1 MTSTI
6 LKRPLA
12 LTCAGALAAVAAGC
26 QQPSSGVAAAERL
39 RPGYDKASGRLTRLE
54 YDSNGDGKIDTWGY
68 MDGMRVVR
76 VEVDEDGDGKID
88 RWEYHSGS
96 APSGVAQGSVDKTI
110 ERIERATQHDGKVS
124 RWERFDKGALVHVEE
139 DTDGD
144 GLVDKWEDYTG
155 GTLTLMALDTQHHG
169 KPDRRLIYLADGTFD
184 HVEVDAT
191 GAGVFTR
198 LKP

>member
-6 LKRPLA
+6 LKGPFKLA
-12 LTCAGALAAVAAGC
+12 CAGTLAAVAAGC
-26 QQPSSGVAAAERL
+26 QQPSSTAAAAERL
-39 RPGYDKASGRLTRLE
+39 RPAYDKASGRLTRLE
-54 YDSNGDGKIDTWGY
+54 YDANGDGKIDTWGY

-96 APSGVAQGSVDKTI
+96 ALPGGTQGSVDKTI
-110 ERIERATQHDGKVS
+110 ERIERATHHDGKVS
-124 RWERFDKGALVHVEE
+124 RWERFEKGALVHVEE

-144 GLVDKWEDYTG
+144 GLVDKWEDYTA
-155 GTLTLMALDTQHHG
+155 GTLTLMALDTQHRG
-169 KPDRRLIYLADGTFD
+169 KPDRRLVYLADGTFD
-184 HVEVDAT
+184 HIEVDAA

-198 LKP
+198 LTP

>member
-1 MTSTI
+1 MTPTVLNQPFSWI
-6 LKRPLA
+6 
-12 LTCAGALAAVAAGC
+12 CAAALAATATGC
-26 QQPSSGVAAAERL
+26 HQPSTGAAAAERL

-54 YDSNGDGKIDTWGY
+54 YDANGDGKTDTWGY

-76 VEVDEDGDGKID
+76 VEVDEDGDGKVD
-88 RWEYHSGS
+88 RWEYHNGS
-96 APSGVAQGSVDKTI
+96 ASSAMAQSSVDKTI
-110 ERIERATQHDGKVS
+110 ERIERATRHDGKVS
-124 RWERFDKGALVHVEE
+124 RWERFENGALVHVEE

-144 GLVDKWEDYTG
+144 GLLDKWEDYTG
-155 GTLTLMALDTQHHG
+155 GTLTLMALDEQHRG

-198 LKP
+198 LTP

>member
-1 MTSTI
+1 MTPTL
-6 LKRPLA
+6 LKRPFA
-12 LTCAGALAAVAAGC
+12 LTCAAAFAVTAAGC
-26 QQPSSGVAAAERL
+26 QQSSSGAAAAERL

-54 YDSNGDGKIDTWGY
+54 YDANGDGKPDTWGY

-88 RWEYHSGS
+88 RWEYHNGS
-96 APSGVAQGSVDKTI
+96 ASSAVAQSGVDKTI
-110 ERIERATQHDGKVS
+110 ERIERATRHDGKVS
-124 RWERFDKGALVHVEE
+124 RWERFEKGALVHVEE